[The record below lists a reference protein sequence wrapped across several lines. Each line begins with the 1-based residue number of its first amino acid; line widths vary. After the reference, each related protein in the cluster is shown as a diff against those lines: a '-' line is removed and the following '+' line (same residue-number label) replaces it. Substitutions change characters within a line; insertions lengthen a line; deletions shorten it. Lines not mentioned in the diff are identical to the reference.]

1 MLLNLEY
8 SVQCDAFVGTLPS
21 NWCRLT
27 DELRATVGNDN
38 NDILFLNIDKVM
50 LIHLSV
56 FCLIIIRG

>member
-8 SVQCDAFVGTLPS
+8 SAQCDAFVGTLAS

-38 NDILFLNIDKVM
+38 NEILFLNIDRVILM
-50 LIHLSV
+50 YLNV
-56 FCLIIIRG
+56 FV